1 MTTGSPPA
9 RIDSCRAALVDDAG
23 AARTIP
29 LIANANKNYY
39 LATAVD
45 FTNVSAQT
53 LEAVRFTFEVE
64 DTFGIVT
71 QTAALDWT
79 GSFAP
84 GVAIHARQNLG
95 GAPGVTAQQNT
106 GQTPTRV
113 VCRVQLARYVGGSVW
128 HPGMGA
134 APGLVYPT
142 YPPSSPP
149 I

>member
-1 MTTGSPPA
+1 MVDHQGAGS
-9 RIDSCRAALVDDAG
+9 I
-23 AARTIP
+23 IP

-39 LATAVD
+39 LATNVD
-45 FTNVSAQT
+45 FTNVSTQT

-84 GVAIHARQNLG
+84 GVGIHARENLG

-113 VCRVQLARYVGGSVW
+113 VCRVQLARYVGGTVW
-128 HPGMGA
+128 RPGMGA

-142 YPPSSPP
+142 FPPSPKP
-149 I
+149 